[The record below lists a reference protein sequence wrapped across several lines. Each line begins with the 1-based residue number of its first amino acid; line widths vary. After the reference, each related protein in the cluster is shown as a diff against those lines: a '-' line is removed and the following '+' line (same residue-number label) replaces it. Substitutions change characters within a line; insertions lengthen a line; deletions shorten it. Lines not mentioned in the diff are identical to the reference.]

1 MINFPLELVVHT
13 SRDLCGPYFPVTSH
27 SSLSQRKKNLSIRIF
42 IHFLFSFYSMDLIT
56 DTFNYLTTSVGL
68 TGSSSKKSL
77 IQLDQLNDKQKKSL
91 DELQSLYREASRE
104 DLAGYLKGIIKLLIV
119 IVNKI
124 NFLKLMSIQ

>member
-1 MINFPLELVVHT
+1 
-13 SRDLCGPYFPVTSH
+13 
-27 SSLSQRKKNLSIRIF
+27 
-42 IHFLFSFYSMDLIT
+42 MDLIT

-104 DLAGYLKGIIKLLIV
+104 ELAGYLKGIIKLLIV